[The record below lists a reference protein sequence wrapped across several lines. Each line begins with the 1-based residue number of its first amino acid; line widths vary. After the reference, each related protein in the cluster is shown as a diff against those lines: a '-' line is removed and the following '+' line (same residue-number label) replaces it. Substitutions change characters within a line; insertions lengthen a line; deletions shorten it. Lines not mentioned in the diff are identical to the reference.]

1 VGVEGLVITCRGW
14 TYTLEDYMQAFAD
27 AGLIVEAMR
36 EPLPTAPPS
45 NYQQWREVPLF
56 LMARTVKAR

>member
-1 VGVEGLVITCRGW
+1 
-14 TYTLEDYMQAFAD
+14 MQAFAD

-45 NYQQWREVPLF
+45 NYQQWQEVPLF